1 MHEIPCHQ
9 IIHAVDCCNGDVQGI
24 FRRLFGNGIL
34 LNQTFSQ
41 VDCLGCNVE
50 KIAVNQR
57 LLTFCNRIRI
67 A

>member
-1 MHEIPCHQ
+1 
-9 IIHAVDCCNGDVQGI
+9 VQGI